1 MRNLGITSS
10 SLDIEDCRLRCVKFK
25 ELYEWAGYRL
35 SNIRHNICY
44 LLLFSEFFVTHIQ
57 TGLHTLIA
65 LIIDGRFFFLLFFKF
80 RERLPNCALDT
91 TIEATGQG
99 LDFFS
104 FLLKQ
109 KKNSQ
114 GYLKKKCEENK
125 HKQQGQL
132 GTRDHN

>member
-35 SNIRHNICY
+35 SNIRHSICY

-65 LIIDGRFFFLLFFKF
+65 LIIDGRFFIFFLLFLNL
-80 RERLPNCALDT
+80 ERDCLIVHSTQQSKPLGKDS
-91 TIEATGQG
+91 I
-99 LDFFS
+99 S
-104 FLLKQ
+104 FHF
-109 KKNSQ
+109 
-114 GYLKKKCEENK
+114 C
-125 HKQQGQL
+125 
-132 GTRDHN
+132 